1 MDTQTL
7 SEGRKGTSRNI
18 DNSPTDGKTR
28 ESMTDLE
35 KILSEIN
42 DYAGFVRFIALL
54 ANDFVENNERKTIL

>member
-1 MDTQTL
+1 
-7 SEGRKGTSRNI
+7 
-18 DNSPTDGKTR
+18 
-28 ESMTDLE
+28 MTDLE